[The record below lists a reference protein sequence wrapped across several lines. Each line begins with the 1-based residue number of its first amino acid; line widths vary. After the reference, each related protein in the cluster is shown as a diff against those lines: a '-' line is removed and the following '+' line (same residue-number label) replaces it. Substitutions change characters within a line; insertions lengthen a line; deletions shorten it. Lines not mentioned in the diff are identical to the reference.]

1 MKTIFTFL
9 LVQLFVYQ
17 QIKAQNPVYLE
28 TFQRDYQS
36 LIDPI
41 YLTDS
46 MVWDDPDII
55 LPVPLRSEFFDSD
68 TNSYIYSFGL
78 GAELF
83 LLTDDSEFKGMI
95 PIDYDLIDRGFFND
109 VSESALSVAIDGEP
123 GSRILKLEWNNVGFY
138 AELDNTGMSESFVNF
153 QVWVYEAEPFIEYHY
168 GPSNFAFPI
177 EAFSQWTNIPLL
189 TALITTLDLETE
201 EIGMYVLQ
209 GEPDNPELVYS
220 DTGDLDETDITG
232 LSAFPEDGTVYRF
245 TLRPSSVKHIW
256 DKISDVKVVP
266 SIASDNIRFT
276 TGTTDNNNKI
286 NYQIRDINGNML
298 ISGQSEPGGTVN
310 VSHLT
315 SGQYFVTIQE
325 ENKWVKS
332 LRFVKI

>member
-1 MKTIFTFL
+1 MKTIFTFI
-9 LVQLFVYQ
+9 LVQLFIFQ
-17 QIKAQNPVYLE
+17 QVTAQDPVYLE

-41 YLTDS
+41 SLTEGI
-46 MVWDDPDII
+46 VWDDPDLI

-68 TNSYIYSFGL
+68 SNFYIYSFGL

-95 PIDYDLIDRGFFND
+95 PLDYDLIDRGYINN
-109 VSESALSVAIDGEP
+109 VSESELSVAIEGDAGN
-123 GSRILKLEWNNVGFY
+123 RILKLEWNNVGFY
-138 AELDNTGMSESFVNF
+138 DELDNTGMSESFANF

-177 EAFSQWTNIPLL
+177 EVFSQWTNIPLL
-189 TALITTLDLETE
+189 TALITKLDLDTE
-201 EIGMYVLQ
+201 EIGIYVLQ
-209 GEPDNPELVYS
+209 GEPDNPELIYS
-220 DTGDLDETDITG
+220 DTGDLDETEITG
-232 LSAFPEDGTVYRF
+232 LSSFPEDGTVYRF
-245 TLRPSSVKHIW
+245 TLRPSSVRQIW
-256 DKISDVKVVP
+256 DRISDVTLTP

-276 TGTTDNNNKI
+276 NGSTDNIDII
-286 NYQIRDINGNML
+286 NYQIRDIKGNIL
-298 ISGQSEPGGTVN
+298 SSGKSGTGGTIN
-310 VSHLT
+310 VSQLA

-325 ENKWVKS
+325 KNKWLKT